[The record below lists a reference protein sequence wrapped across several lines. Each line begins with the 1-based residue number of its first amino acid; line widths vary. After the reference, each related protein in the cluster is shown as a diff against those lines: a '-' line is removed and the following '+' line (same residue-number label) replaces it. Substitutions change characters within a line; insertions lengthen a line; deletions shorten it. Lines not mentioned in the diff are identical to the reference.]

1 MTPSRAVAG
10 AFRYPRAVTSSTG
23 PDLADLL
30 EQRRAIDRAL
40 QEKHAA
46 VMAVL
51 FTDIVGSTAYFE
63 QRGDVEGLALVHRH
77 NELLFPLV
85 EAFRGRIVKTIGDAI
100 MAVYDDAADAVAS
113 AVAMQQTLA
122 ADARGGREA
131 IHIRIGLH
139 VGQVL
144 KDKDDVFGDTVNVA
158 ARVNSACA
166 PDEVLVTDAVVAA
179 LPEGHPFVA
188 APRAPIAAKGKA
200 APVPAFAI
208 IWNDD
213 VAGEEVA
220 RAGAER
226 LFMLSV
232 ERGPTGLRVSAI
244 DGDVGK
250 GTVNR
255 HVDLDTPVA
264 RLEALAEAVRVLCH
278 DGGQLAYRD
287 DVAAR
292 GRELAA
298 AVLSTSLQDRLRD
311 TSARALRLH
320 VDDAT
325 VRVPFEVAMVPGPGG
340 SEQPLGCAFAVG
352 RVVSAPDVEG
362 ALPTSSTGRE
372 VVVIADPAGDL
383 PAAREEGELVAKLYE
398 SVGAPVRRL
407 IGPTTR
413 KAILD
418 AVTDAAIL
426 HLASH
431 VERQHFG
438 IVATDGIV
446 DGPALRAAFAQ
457 HVPGLVVA
465 NACHASTAAPWAT
478 TTFTRA
484 LLDAGVP
491 HVLAPL
497 WGVPDK
503 DALAFAL
510 RFTEGALAG
519 LPIGEAVRRARVDV
533 RAQSVGPLA
542 WAGYVLFGDPR
553 QLLPLPAHRLRGAGR
568 TRSGDQPPIAV
579 SSLKAQAKPS
589 SSPLMPVPR
598 PPTSA
603 APSPAPTRPA
613 TMPPSSFSPPPPP
626 SSSSSPSPSS
636 SSSLPLKAAAA
647 GVAVVAIGAIA
658 IVALQRPP
666 AATPTPPSPPAAAAL
681 PAASTTPPPAPVVVT
696 DRTGPVRL
704 SVLPFKGTLP
714 AAPGV
719 GEGITEAL
727 VTDLSGASGIR
738 LIERGQI
745 DVDIAELDFQRTS
758 HVDPATRAALGRI
771 VGAEV
776 VVLGAI
782 GAAGD
787 KARLTARFVDVESG
801 EVLATARVDGDAT
814 DLFGLQD
821 ALAAQVRTQL
831 ATVRARVRP

>member
-1 MTPSRAVAG
+1 M
-10 AFRYPRAVTSSTG
+10 FHAVTSSTG

-40 QEKHAA
+40 QEQHAA

-85 EAFRGRIVKTIGDAI
+85 EAWRGRIVKTIGDAI
-100 MAVYDDAADAVAS
+100 MAVYDDVASAVAS
-113 AVAMQQTLA
+113 AVSMQQTLA
-122 ADARGGREA
+122 ADARAGHEA
-131 IHIRIGLH
+131 IRIRIGLH

-144 KDKDDVFGDTVNVA
+144 KDRDDVFGDTVNVA

-179 LPEGHPFVA
+179 LPEGHPFVT
-188 APRAPIAAKGKA
+188 APRPGVAAKGKA
-200 APVPAFAI
+200 APVPAFAV
-208 IWNDD
+208 IWNDE

-232 ERGPTGLRVSAI
+232 ERGPMGLRVSAI

-278 DGGQLAYRD
+278 DGGQVAYRD
-287 DVAAR
+287 DVAAC

-298 AVLSTSLQDRLRD
+298 AVLSTSVRKRLQQ
-311 TSARALRLH
+311 TGCRALRLH
-320 VDDAT
+320 VDDTT

-340 SEQPLGCAFAVG
+340 VEQPLGCAFAVG

-362 ALPTSSTGRE
+362 AAPTSEAGRE

-407 IGPTTR
+407 IGATTR
-413 KAILD
+413 EAILD
-418 AVTDAAIL
+418 AVTDAAIV

-431 VERQHFG
+431 VERERFG

-446 DGPALRAAFAQ
+446 DGPALRRAFATR
-457 HVPGLVVA
+457 VPGLIVA

-484 LLDAGVP
+484 LLDAGVS

-497 WGVPDK
+497 WSVPDK

-519 LPIGEAVRRARVDV
+519 LPVGEAVRRARVDV

-568 TRSGDQPPIAV
+568 TRSSDQPTIAA
-579 SSLKAQAKPS
+579 SSSKPQPKPS

-598 PPTSA
+598 PP
-603 APSPAPTRPA
+603 PSTGPLRPA
-613 TMPPSSFSPPPPP
+613 TMPPPASFSSSSPTPA
-626 SSSSSPSPSS
+626 SSSSSPT
-636 SSSLPLKAAAA
+636 LPLKAAAS

-658 IVALQRPP
+658 IVALQRTPG
-666 AATPTPPSPPAAAAL
+666 ATTTPPSPPPAAAL
-681 PAASTTPPPAPVVVT
+681 PAASMAPPPAPVVVT

-714 AAPGV
+714 GAPGV
-719 GEGITEAL
+719 GEGVTEAL

-776 VVLGAI
+776 VLLGAI

-787 KARLTARFVDVESG
+787 KARITARFVDVESG
-801 EVLATARVDGDAT
+801 EVLATARVDGDARAI
-814 DLFGLQD
+814 FGLQD

>member
-1 MTPSRAVAG
+1 MTSE
-10 AFRYPRAVTSSTG
+10 TG

-85 EAFRGRIVKTIGDAI
+85 DAWRGRIVKTIGDAI
-100 MAVYDDAADAVAS
+100 MAVFDHVDDAVAA

-179 LPEGHPFVA
+179 LPAEHHFVT
-188 APRAPIAAKGKA
+188 APRPAIAAKGKA

-208 IWNDD
+208 IWDDD

-220 RAGAER
+220 RAGADR

-232 ERGPTGLRVSAI
+232 ERGPVGLRVSAI

-264 RLEALAEAVRVLCH
+264 RLEELADELRVLCH

-292 GRELAA
+292 GRELAT
-298 AVLSTSLQDRLRD
+298 AVLPGAVRERLRD
-311 TSARALRLH
+311 TSSRALRLH
-320 VDDAT
+320 VDDTT

-340 SEQPLGCAFAVG
+340 SEQPLGCAFAIG

-362 ALPTSSTGRE
+362 ASATATTGRE

-383 PAAREEGELVAKLYE
+383 SAAREEGELVAKLYE

-413 KAILD
+413 EAILA
-418 AVTDAAIL
+418 AVTDAAIV

-431 VERQHFG
+431 VERERFG
-438 IVATDGIV
+438 IVASDGII
-446 DGPALRAAFAQ
+446 DGPALRAAFQ
-457 HVPGLVVA
+457 THVPGLVIA

-553 QLLPLPAHRLRGAGR
+553 QRLPLPAHRLRGAGR
-568 TRSGDQPPIAV
+568 TRSGDQPPIAP
-579 SSLKAQAKPS
+579 SSSKAQAKPS

-598 PPTSA
+598 PP
-603 APSPAPTRPA
+603 APSSSTTPPTRPA
-613 TMPPSSFSPPPPP
+613 TMPAPAPAPTPSATV
-626 SSSSSPSPSS
+626 
-636 SSSLPLKAAAA
+636 PLKAAAA
-647 GVAVVAIGAIA
+647 GVVVVAIGALA
-658 IVALQRPP
+658 VVALQRPL
-666 AATPTPPSPPAAAAL
+666 PPPPPPPPAAASSASA
-681 PAASTTPPPAPVVVT
+681 PAASTTPPPPPAPVVVT

-714 AAPGV
+714 SAPGV

-745 DVDIAELDFQRTS
+745 DVDIAELDFQRSS

-801 EVLATARVDGDAT
+801 EVLATARVDGDAA